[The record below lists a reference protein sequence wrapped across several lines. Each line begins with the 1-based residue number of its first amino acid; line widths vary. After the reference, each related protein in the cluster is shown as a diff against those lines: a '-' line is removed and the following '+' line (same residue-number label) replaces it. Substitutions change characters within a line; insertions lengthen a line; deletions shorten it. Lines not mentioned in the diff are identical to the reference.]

1 MLDNKVQKRINRYI
15 RDDNVKV
22 DEWICKERKDK
33 IKNIGKSWSST
44 TKEKITKTHLEWFVM

>member
-1 MLDNKVQKRINRYI
+1 MIWVKGKNNKNHTSWQKKNSIQ
-15 RDDNVKV
+15 K
-22 DEWICKERKDK
+22 KKGEREDK

>member
-1 MLDNKVQKRINRYI
+1 MQKRINRYI